1 MAYQANMQPN
11 IWSGEPASYPAV
23 TVGPIRKPL
32 PIEHISWW
40 RRIKTE
46 ERLGSLIASGGL
58 IWSAQALTVDIHDI
72 NSLMRT
78 PGPLEFCAIGI
89 LIWLHAKWRRSVHV

>member
-1 MAYQANMQPN
+1 MASQANLQPN

-23 TVGPIRKPL
+23 AVGPVRKPR
-32 PIEHISWW
+32 PIERKSWS

-46 ERLGSLIASGGL
+46 ERLGSLVASAGL
-58 IWSAQALTVDIHDI
+58 IWGTQVLTANIHDLD
-72 NSLMRT
+72 SLTRT
-78 PGPLEFCAIGI
+78 PGPLEVCALGI